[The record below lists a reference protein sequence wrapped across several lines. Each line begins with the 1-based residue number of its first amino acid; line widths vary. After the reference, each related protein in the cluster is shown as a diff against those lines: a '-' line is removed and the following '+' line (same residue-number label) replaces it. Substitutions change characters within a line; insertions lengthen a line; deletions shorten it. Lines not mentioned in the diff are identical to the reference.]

1 MNSLP
6 PFTELKYAET
16 PKENKRRWRVGEL
29 CQETDTS
36 NAHCFIRLWFDHPDR
51 ALWKRAKTIKL
62 AVRLSLRAWNK
73 AAILQWLQVL
83 IHPSEV
89 TKVEG
94 QHIGE
99 SILLSVALNSRLH
112 YQMDAEKSI
121 KLFLNTAAGTW
132 NRYTYEVIYDY
143 NAASTRNGY
152 TYSYFWIQ
160 CTCCTKQ
167 VYIYSYLQIRCSWYT
182 KQVHACTYLQI

>member
-1 MNSLP
+1 MKIASTILKESFSVIFASVNGNSIILWDFNMNSLP

-89 TKVEG
+89 TKVKG

-112 YQMDAEKSI
+112 YQMDAEKSV
-121 KLFLNTAAGTW
+121 KLFLNSSW
-132 NRYTYEVIYDY
+132 YM
-143 NAASTRNGY
+143 
-152 TYSYFWIQ
+152 
-160 CTCCTKQ
+160 KQ
-167 VYIYSYLQIRCSWYT
+167 VYI
-182 KQVHACTYLQI
+182 